1 MEYNINFK
9 YSCIYIYSH
18 STSYMGSFLMD
29 FTDPTPKERKSYGC
43 TFDAGSV
50 EQMAMK
56 PPIINL
62 SQLQT
67 MLFSELPPQ
76 FSVPNLSN
84 LMCLSSILGLF
95 HFSQL
100 GTLHFSWWK
109 TTPPGCVRPHSS
121 CGSHG
126 SAPKF
131 NFSCYGPWVISSW
144 FTLIHHDLPL
154 KNDLPLQRANSHENH
169 LKSHEIPQ
177 NLRVTNHWQIGPSG
191 FFRPSDTDWQLAL
204 ILCGLPAPVR
214 LQFTDLRS
222 DAVRTG
228 FSLWVDILREKTW
241 KKIILIYE
249 ELECLGIL
257 RNPDF
262 MG

>member
-1 MEYNINFK
+1 MY
-9 YSCIYIYSH
+9 IYIYSH
-18 STSYMGSFLMD
+18 STSYMGIFLMD
-29 FTDPTPKERKSYGC
+29 FTDPTPFKRENHMDVPSMQAPWSKWLWSRQWLTFRSFKACYFRGC
-43 TFDAGSV
+43 LHS
-50 EQMAMK
+50 
-56 PPIINL
+56 
-62 SQLQT
+62 LQ
-67 MLFSELPPQ
+67 FQIYQISCQ
-76 FSVPNLSN
+76 
-84 LMCLSSILGLF
+84 CLSSILGLF

-109 TTPPGCVRPHSS
+109 TTPPGCIKTTTFFE

-126 SAPKF
+126 SAKF
-131 NFSCYGPWVISSW
+131 NFSCWPWVISSW

-154 KNDLPLQRANSHENH
+154 KNDLPLQRAQFSWKSWE
-169 LKSHEIPQ
+169 KSHEIPE

-191 FFRPSDTDWQLAL
+191 FFRPSNTDWQLAL

-214 LQFTDLRS
+214 LQFTNLRS
-222 DAVRTG
+222 DAARTG